1 MMAHYEPP
9 KQSKLSQLFDVIVLM
24 ALTFGALYVPLY
36 MGLAGGAKSVPEG
49 APTDWEGMGQNAA
62 EIAQY
67 NALGFTD
74 PAAVSDI
81 INARYDYSF
90 SWGALIVMVVVVVGY
105 YVLMLRLS
113 DREYRDVVAE
123 KFDK

>member
-1 MMAHYEPP
+1 MAHYQPP
-9 KQSKLSQLFDVIVLM
+9 KQSKFSQLLDVIVLLI
-24 ALTFGALYVPLY
+24 LTFGALYVPLY

-49 APTDWEGMGQNAA
+49 AQTTWEGMGQNAT

-74 PAAVSDI
+74 PAAIADV

-90 SWGALIVMVVVVVGY
+90 SWGALILMVVVIVGY
-105 YVLMLRLS
+105 YVMMLRLS
-113 DREYRDVVAE
+113 DREYRDVISE
-123 KFDK
+123 KFDR

>member
-1 MMAHYEPP
+1 MMAPYTPP
-9 KQSKLSQLFDVIVLM
+9 KQGKLSQLFDVAVLLAM
-24 ALTFGALYVPLY
+24 TFGALYIPLILK
-36 MGLAGGAKSVPEG
+36 LAGGSKTVPEG
-49 APTDWEGMGQNAA
+49 AQTTWEGMGQNAT

-74 PAAVSDI
+74 PAAVADI

-90 SWGALIVMVVVVVGY
+90 SFAALAVMIVVIVGY
-105 YVLMLRLS
+105 YVLMLRFS
-113 DREYRDVVAE
+113 ETEYRDVIAE